1 MIQDHKFLKPFSLHT
16 NSATLFLVVRIGNE
30 LFFLT
35 YAFPSKKRKD
45 FNRCLIIWSLVAGPD
60 RGRAVNVTA
69 KLIQI
74 QTAPEIKHTCHV
86 SLSLVEQ
93 QRRRL
98 SSRFGGD
105 GAGGGGGGGGAA
117 AAPEPAPLRRRG
129 ALLPHGP
136 PLAGRRRP
144 PRRRRRR
151 APPLPRQL
159 HRRHPRGTYV
169 CRVASR
175 ARSHGRPHLPPSP
188 SRSPPLALRGKP

>member
-1 MIQDHKFLKPFSLHT
+1 MPFLQ
-16 NSATLFLVVRIGNE
+16 
-30 LFFLT
+30 
-35 YAFPSKKRKD
+35 KRED

-98 SSRFGGD
+98 SPPPPPATRRFGGD

-175 ARSHGRPHLPPSP
+175 ARSHGRPHLPPP
-188 SRSPPLALRGKP
+188 RPLALLLSRCVENPRG

>member
-86 SLSLVEQ
+86 SLSLGEQ

-98 SSRFGGD
+98 SPPPPPATRRFGGD
-105 GAGGGGGGGGAA
+105 GAGGGGGGGGAVVLVA
-117 AAPEPAPLRRRG
+117 VERDGRG
-129 ALLPHGP
+129 A
-136 PLAGRRRP
+136 AGGDLGDDP
-144 PRRRRRR
+144 AHQPC
-151 APPLPRQL
+151 AKNE
-159 HRRHPRGTYV
+159 G
-169 CRVASR
+169 RVFTSVDEGF
-175 ARSHGRPHLPPSP
+175 RSFLGD
-188 SRSPPLALRGKP
+188 